1 MLDIESSDGLTSA
14 TSVERLLSIIEA
26 NEEFITKGDR

>member
-14 TSVERLLSIIEA
+14 SSVEHLLSIIEA
-26 NEEFITKGDR
+26 NEEFITEGDR